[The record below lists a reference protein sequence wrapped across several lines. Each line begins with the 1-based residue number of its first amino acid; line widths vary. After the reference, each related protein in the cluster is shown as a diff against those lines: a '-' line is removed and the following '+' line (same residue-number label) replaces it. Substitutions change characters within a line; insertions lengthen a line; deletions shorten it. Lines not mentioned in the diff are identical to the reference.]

1 MKNRTLNRPMFRRGG
16 KVDSRGTGI
25 TSGLMPRKNYAQ
37 GDLVVQGTQPTITQ
51 TTQPEGPSRFSQS
64 YVGGIIK
71 NVNDLMRENVNIPV
85 SQAFAEGIYNPAS
98 TAVNAMGSL
107 IGYGDIS
114 PYLQSNIT
122 KNDLFAGKKF
132 PELVSKE
139 EYFNRPLLNKTT
151 TDVSEAVINEDM
163 NQPNALGGKT
173 VSMDDEKK
181 APDVEDTSNMISDID
196 TMEEVIDSDAKA
208 FERIMLGDNF
218 YKDRIFRMLT
228 AAAPKLLDED
238 YGGAIEAAGEA
249 GDDSKTK
256 ETARSAAINKYLSDN
271 AKSDKGK
278 QLNELKDIFPDAS
291 KEELA
296 GYVFG
301 SGIQDAPNPITLR
314 ANADKIV
321 SESIDAGALKY
332 SSGYAAGLVA
342 QQLNPD
348 VTMIKYALEDPT
360 KIESKDN
367 PLAPTIQLAPG
378 EIYFDPKKNKYAVGY
393 SDGKVKY
400 FGSYQQA
407 SMNKDQL

>member
-51 TTQPEGPSRFSQS
+51 TTQPQGSGVGFSQS
-64 YVGGIIK
+64 
-71 NVNDLMRENVNIPV
+71 P
-85 SQAFAEGIYNPAS
+85 F
-98 TAVNAMGSL
+98 
-107 IGYGDIS
+107 
-114 PYLQSNIT
+114 
-122 KNDLFAGKKF
+122 KKF
-132 PELVSKE
+132 VIDPALTAAS
-139 EYFNRPLLNKTT
+139 PLLNVGSDIGNLTKIFFGGDPSFKYLDPFEKGTGLGSAVEDFDTFRYGNNKTT
-151 TDVSEAVINEDM
+151 TDVPEAVINEDV

-173 VSMDDEKK
+173 VSMDDQKK

-208 FERIMLGDNF
+208 FERIMLGDNAT
-218 YKDRIFRMLT
+218 KDKIFRMLT

-256 ETARSAAINKYLSDN
+256 ETARTAAINKYLSDN

-278 QLNELKDIFPDAS
+278 QLNELKGIFPDAS

-301 SGIQDAPNPITLR
+301 SGVQDAPNPITLR

-332 SSGYAAGLVA
+332 SSGYSAGLVA

-367 PLAPTIQLAPG
+367 PLAPIIQLAPG
-378 EIYFDPKKNKYAVGY
+378 EIYFDPKKNKYAIGY